1 MSSQRPSS
9 GARVVLEL
17 GKTLITLLEEASPTA
32 LDELER
38 YCDLFA
44 DWEKSWKRSRDGAAA
59 LTSKDVDLGKRI
71 VAQHATVIKLTE
83 EMRAHVDRS
92 LKSLRV
98 RGKGLRAYTDHLPKR
113 ISTIRT
119 RRG

>member
-1 MSSQRPSS
+1 MSASRPSS
-9 GARVVLEL
+9 EAKVVLEL
-17 GKTLITLLEEASPTA
+17 GRALVSSLEQSSPEA

-38 YCDLFA
+38 YCDAFA
-44 DWEKSWKRSRDGAAA
+44 EWESAWKRRKDG
-59 LTSKDVDLGKRI
+59 KLGLIPSEAELGRRI
-71 VAQHATVIKLTE
+71 VAQHATVIRLTE
-83 EMRAHVDRS
+83 EMRASVDRS

-113 ISTIRT
+113 ISTIK

>member
-1 MSSQRPSS
+1 MSSQRPSNE
-9 GARVVLEL
+9 ARVVLEL
-17 GKTLITLLEEASPTA
+17 GKTLISSLEESSPEA
-32 LDELER
+32 LNELER

-44 DWEKSWKRSRDGAAA
+44 EWEKGWKRTRDGA
-59 LTSKDVDLGKRI
+59 TSLSAKDVELGRRI

-98 RGKGLRAYTDHLPKR
+98 RGKGLRAYTDQLPKR

>member
-9 GARVVLEL
+9 EARVVLDL
-17 GKTLITLLEEASPTA
+17 GKTLIASLEEASPAA

-44 DWEKSWKRSRDGAAA
+44 KWENGWKRGRDGAVA
-59 LTSKDVDLGKRI
+59 LSAKDIELGRRI

-83 EMRAHVDRS
+83 EMRASVDRS